1 MQHLN
6 DRLAS
11 YLDKVRS
18 LEQQNAQLERNI
30 REWYERNQPST
41 LPDYSSFF
49 RIIQELQGQVNKLY
63 IYIF

>member
-11 YLDKVRS
+11 YLDKVRF

-41 LPDYSSFF
+41 LPDYSGFF
-49 RIIQELQGQVNKLY
+49 RIIQELQGQVNK
-63 IYIF
+63 